1 LKKPERKNNKKLF
14 ANFFRER
21 CSLFLLITSGAPHM
35 AELPQVW
42 GWPLL
47 QYNDEVRNDSG
58 IINDLIDWTDE
69 DVLHTIYFNKLYAN
83 FAHTG

>member
-1 LKKPERKNNKKLF
+1 
-14 ANFFRER
+14 
-21 CSLFLLITSGAPHM
+21 M